1 MKQRVVIADDDPMAV
16 SLIESCLSRAGY
28 EIHTTTNGIAALT
41 MIERVDPAVAILD
54 INMPGLDG
62 LAVLR
67 QLKEDARLRHIPVM
81 MLTGEGDP
89 ARVSDALDGGAGD
102 YVLKPFKNEE
112 LIVRV
117 GRLAAS
123 VERIYEPLPPQSSDD
138 FWII

>member
-1 MKQRVVIADDDPMAV
+1 MKKRVLIADDDPMAV
-16 SLIESCLSRAGY
+16 SLIESCLLRAGY
-28 EIHTTTNGIAALT
+28 EIHVASDGIAALG

-67 QLKEDARLRHIPVM
+67 QIKDDVALRHVPVM
-81 MLTGEGDP
+81 MLTCEGDP
-89 ARVSDALDGGAGD
+89 GRIAEALDGGAAD

-123 VERIYEPLPPQSSDD
+123 VERISEPLPTQTSDE
-138 FWII
+138 FWIL